1 MHSLHIKNCL
11 ILSTVGKLVSP
22 IRGRTGTDSISDF
35 DPEDN
40 NLKEHIKGMEE
51 YWKMLYHRTFCKCFK
66 IILARSDQ
74 GGIENTKN
82 E

>member
-51 YWKMLYHRTFCKCFK
+51 Y
-66 IILARSDQ
+66 
-74 GGIENTKN
+74 
-82 E
+82 